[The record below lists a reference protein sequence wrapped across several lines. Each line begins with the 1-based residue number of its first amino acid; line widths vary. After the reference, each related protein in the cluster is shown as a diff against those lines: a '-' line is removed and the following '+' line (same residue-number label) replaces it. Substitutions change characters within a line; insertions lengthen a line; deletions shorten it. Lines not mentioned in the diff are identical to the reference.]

1 MMNNKTHIP
10 IPLKYRP
17 RKFKDLIG
25 QESIVQTLQ
34 NAIKLKRIANAYLLT
49 GVRGVGKTTSARIIA
64 MSLNCSSIDETI
76 ESFQEPCGTCE
87 NCMAI
92 IESRSVDVLE
102 MDAASRTG
110 ISDIRELIEGVQYA
124 PISSKYKVY
133 IIDEVHMLSTAA
145 FNGLLKTLE
154 EPPPHVKFIFA
165 TTEVRKIPTTI
176 LSRCQRYDLKRVEP
190 KSLADF
196 LSEICNSENVT
207 IDDGALKMLSR
218 AADGSVRDGLSLLDQ
233 AISYS
238 ENNLTEKLIKEMIGL
253 NDPTEIL
260 NLLEYVIEGKISK
273 SLENLNLLYDN
284 GADPSLILKDLIIN
298 IHQIGMIKVGASDGI
313 KESLTESEFLILD
326 NIASKLEISSI
337 SIVWQMLNKGLRDVN
352 ESFSPISSLEMLL
365 IRIIYLNDI
374 PNPDELIANL
384 SKEMSSLDSLNK
396 GLAGKKGSRYQPLVS
411 GYDDDGGGGG
421 GGYEDEGN
429 ASLITHF

>member
-1 MMNNKTHIP
+1 MTNKNHIP

-64 MSLNCSSIDETI
+64 MSLNCSAIDETI
-76 ESFQEPCGTCE
+76 ESFQEPCGDCE
-87 NCMAI
+87 NCLAI

-190 KSLADF
+190 KNLSDF
-196 LSEICNSENVT
+196 ISDICKSENVI
-207 IDDGALKMLSR
+207 IDDGALKILSR

-260 NLLEYVIEGKISK
+260 GLLENIVEGEITK

-298 IHQIGMIKVGASDGI
+298 IHQIGMIKIGALDGI
-313 KESLTESEFLILD
+313 KESLTESEFTILQ
-326 NIASKLEISSI
+326 NITSKLEISSI
-337 SIVWQMLNKGLRDVN
+337 SIVWQMLNKGLKDVN

-365 IRIIYLNDI
+365 IRIIYLNDV
-374 PNPDELIANL
+374 PNPNELISSLN
-384 SKEMSSLDSLNK
+384 KEMSSVDNLQKSDINK
-396 GLAGKKGSRYQPLVS
+396 N
-411 GYDDDGGGGG
+411 
-421 GGYEDEGN
+421 EDTINPKIKEIIDFFPG
-429 ASLITHF
+429 AEIEKID

>member
-207 IDDGALKMLSR
+207 IDDGALKILSR

-238 ENNLTEKLIKEMIGL
+238 ENNLSEKLIKEMIGL

-273 SLENLNLLYDN
+273 SLENLNLLYHN

-396 GLAGKKGSRYQPLVS
+396 S
-411 GYDDDGGGGG
+411 DMDNN
-421 GGYEDEGN
+421 EDAINPKIKEIIDFFPG
-429 ASLITHF
+429 AEIEKIE